1 MWIMWATIATKT
13 TGDESYVASHR
24 MEKWPL
30 DLQLQLWLHRRNIHT
45 SAAQL
50 YSSLGYNAAHA
61 FAAKRMPR
69 VPAIDRCLL
78 QVLALSSKP
87 TARYIV
93 AAAVYRRN

>member
-1 MWIMWATIATKT
+1 MKVTSHHIAW
-13 TGDESYVASHR
+13 R
-24 MEKWPL
+24 KWPL
-30 DLQLQLWLHRRNIHT
+30 DLQWQLWLHRRNIHT

-61 FAAKRMPR
+61 FTAKRMPR

-93 AAAVYRRN
+93 AAAVFRRN